1 MSEADNEKL
10 EQEQAAVK
18 EPEVESAPEA
28 ADDSPK
34 SETEVVVS
42 EEDTDVESA
51 DEEEEEEELPVITH
65 VSKFSQK
72 TINIIQAILGLAASA
87 AIWLCITFGSTSDN
101 VLLQYLFV
109 IVFAAVMLIQRA
121 VERKLGL
128 ATRTFVKFWLIG
140 LIIFLAV
147 FIIYGVATGK
157 FTS

>member
-10 EQEQAAVK
+10 EQEQATVK

-42 EEDTDVESA
+42 EEDTDVENA
-51 DEEEEEEELPVITH
+51 DEEEEEELPVITH
-65 VSKFSQK
+65 ISKFSQK
-72 TINIIQAILGLAASA
+72 TINIIQAILGLAAGA

-109 IVFAAVMLIQRA
+109 IVFEMCIRDRPIACR
-121 VERKLGL
+121 
-128 ATRTFVKFWLIG
+128 
-140 LIIFLAV
+140 
-147 FIIYGVATGK
+147 
-157 FTS
+157 

>member
-1 MSEADNEKL
+1 MH
-10 EQEQAAVK
+10 
-18 EPEVESAPEA
+18 SANIL
-28 ADDSPK
+28 SLIHIC
-34 SETEVVVS
+34 
-42 EEDTDVESA
+42 EEDTDVENA

-72 TINIIQAILGLAASA
+72 TINIIQAILGLAAGA

>member
-10 EQEQAAVK
+10 EQEQDAVK
-18 EPEVESAPEA
+18 EPEVESAPDA
-28 ADDSPK
+28 AGDSEK
-34 SETEVVVS
+34 SETEVIVS
-42 EEDTDVESA
+42 DEDTDVENA
-51 DEEEEEEELPVITH
+51 DEEEELPVITH

-72 TINIIQAILGLAASA
+72 TINIIQAILGLAAGA

-147 FIIYGVATGK
+147 FVIYGVATGQ
-157 FTS
+157 FTK